1 MILWMKR
8 ALPLLLL
15 LAFASC
21 EKSSAANDV
30 TGHGRGRTGAAEE
43 ITDVEM
49 IEFGNFEFVERA
61 PLPERVKK
69 WNGKLIRATGFMN
82 PGRQVRDV
90 REFELVMNRD
100 SCCYGTRPRMNHF
113 FQVTL
118 QGKPTVYQSDPI
130 KVVGR
135 FVIDEQWDGDWQL
148 GLYWLKEAKVEK

>member
-1 MILWMKR
+1 MRK

-15 LAFASC
+15 AALASC
-21 EKSSAANDV
+21 EKSNAANDV
-30 TGHGRGRTGAAEE
+30 AGSGKGKTAAAEE
-43 ITDVEM
+43 IHDIEM
-49 IEFGNFEFVERA
+49 IEFGNFDFIERA
-61 PLPERVKK
+61 PLPDRVKK
-69 WNGKLIRATGFMN
+69 WNGKLVRATGFMN

-90 REFELVMNRD
+90 KEFELVMNRD

-113 FQVTL
+113 FQVIL
-118 QGKPTVYQSDPI
+118 EGAPTVYTSDPI